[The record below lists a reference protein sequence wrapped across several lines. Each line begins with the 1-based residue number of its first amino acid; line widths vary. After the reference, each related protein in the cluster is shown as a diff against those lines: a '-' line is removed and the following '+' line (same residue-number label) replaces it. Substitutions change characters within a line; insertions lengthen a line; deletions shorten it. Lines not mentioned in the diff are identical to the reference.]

1 MNTQPHFEELLRL
14 LEENKV
20 EYVIVG
26 GYAVSFYGYPRF
38 TKDIDI
44 FFKSSV
50 ENVVK
55 IKRALVAFGF
65 SHENLP
71 DSIFYEQGN
80 IIQFGIEPMRVDILN
95 EIDGVGIDEALS
107 HSVRGKYGII
117 EINFI
122 GINELIK
129 NKEASGRDQDKLDAK
144 KLKKRPGI
152 KNV

>member
-44 FFKSSV
+44 LFKNS
-50 ENVVK
+50 EDNVLK
-55 IKRALVAFGF
+55 IKNALIAFGF
-65 SHENLP
+65 SSEDLP
-71 DSIFYEQGN
+71 DSLFYEQGN
-80 IIQFGIEPMRVDILN
+80 IIQFGIEPLRVDILN
-95 EIDGVGIDEALS
+95 EIDGVGIDEVLS
-107 HSVRGKYGII
+107 HSVRGTYGEV

-122 GINELIK
+122 GIDELIK
-129 NKEASGRDQDKLDAK
+129 NKESTGRDQDKLDAK
-144 KLKKRPGI
+144 KLRKRSRE
-152 KNV
+152 